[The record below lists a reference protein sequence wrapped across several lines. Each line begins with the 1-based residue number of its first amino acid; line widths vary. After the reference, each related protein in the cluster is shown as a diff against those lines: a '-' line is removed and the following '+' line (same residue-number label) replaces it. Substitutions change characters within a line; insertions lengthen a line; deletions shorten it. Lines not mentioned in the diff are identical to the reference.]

1 MVVIV
6 VLETG
11 TENSQKGNQDA
22 GWEKVKNVKSENEK
36 KNCVAKGL
44 D

>member
-1 MVVIV
+1 MVVVV

-22 GWEKVKNVKSENEK
+22 GWKKVKRMCSE
-36 KNCVAKGL
+36 VAK
-44 D
+44 